1 MPEDGRLYEA
11 IDGDLYVTPAPK
23 PRHGRIAVNLLHALL
38 RLLEEPGHGL
48 LFTAPT
54 GVEFPDT
61 EEGVQPDILFIAKER
76 LDIIGDDWISGAPDL
91 VIEILSPSTAKRDRT
106 LKLNLY
112 QRQGVPEYWI
122 VDPDT
127 NTVEVWTT
135 GSTGPVT
142 YSERLPVRV
151 GDTVVGE
158 IDLANIFPPR

>member
-11 IDGDLYVTPAPK
+11 IGGDLYVTPAPK

-76 LDIIGDDWISGAPDL
+76 LDIIGENWISGAPDL

-112 QRQGVPEYWI
+112 QRQGVAEYWI
-122 VDPDT
+122 VDPET
-127 NTVEVWTT
+127 ETVEVWTA
-135 GSTGPVT
+135 GVT
-142 YSERLPVRV
+142 EPATYTERLPVRA
-151 GDTVVGE
+151 GAAAVGE
-158 IDLANIFPPR
+158 IELADIFPPR